1 MPHPPAT
8 RVRWTIL
15 ALILFASFISY
26 MVRSNLSVLADFMGE
41 DLGLSA
47 TQLGYIFSAFA
58 AGYALFQLPGGMLGN
73 RYGGRWLVTMMA
85 IAWFVLTALTAM
97 ISAHSFWAT
106 GTIVL
111 SLVVLRFL
119 VGVTNAPIFPVTAGG
134 TIANWFPIGGWGL
147 PMGLQVAALSL
158 GAALSA
164 PLLVWLAEEYGWR
177 GALLATAPAS
187 LVLAVVWWRYVR
199 DFPKDH
205 DGVNEGELA
214 LIDANRPPPEARPM
228 PGAWKSALANRN
240 ILLLTISYFCASYV
254 FYLFFS
260 WFFYYLVE
268 IKDFGNQQ
276 AGLFTSAQW
285 ILGAIAGTAG
295 GALCDTAVRRLG
307 VGRGP
312 RWLAILSLVLCGTFL
327 LAGALAQ
334 DVHLAVFMLCLSFGF
349 VQLSD
354 SAYWVAAIAVAGR
367 QSQIATGVLNTGGNI
382 VGFAGGLVVPI
393 LAEWFSWQVAMA
405 SGAVMALLGAGL
417 WLFIHGDRPMNE
429 PK

>member
-1 MPHPPAT
+1 MPHPPVS

-47 TQLGYIFSAFA
+47 TQLGYFFSAFA
-58 AGYALFQLPGGMLGN
+58 AGYALFQLPGGALGN

-97 ISAHSFWAT
+97 VSAQSFWAT

-177 GALLATAPAS
+177 GALLTTAPAS

-205 DGVNEGELA
+205 DGVSEGELA
-214 LIDANRPPPEARPM
+214 LIDANRPPPEDRPM
-228 PGAWKSALANRN
+228 PGAWKVAQISGAIYNLLRNTAILPSPPQPAEHPESPGYPEEPTSTFLSDFVNKKRLTPLFWYKRITGRFSMNYNKEITRLKKIRWRRTKFGALWGGVGSLILTGGSFWGTIGGIA
-240 ILLLTISYFCASYV
+240 IGALLLYSLYSQPIVDLDEESK
-254 FYLFFS
+254 
-260 WFFYYLVE
+260 
-268 IKDFGNQQ
+268 IK
-276 AGLFTSAQW
+276 
-285 ILGAIAGTAG
+285 
-295 GALCDTAVRRLG
+295 
-307 VGRGP
+307 
-312 RWLAILSLVLCGTFL
+312 
-327 LAGALAQ
+327 
-334 DVHLAVFMLCLSFGF
+334 
-349 VQLSD
+349 
-354 SAYWVAAIAVAGR
+354 
-367 QSQIATGVLNTGGNI
+367 
-382 VGFAGGLVVPI
+382 
-393 LAEWFSWQVAMA
+393 
-405 SGAVMALLGAGL
+405 
-417 WLFIHGDRPMNE
+417 
-429 PK
+429 